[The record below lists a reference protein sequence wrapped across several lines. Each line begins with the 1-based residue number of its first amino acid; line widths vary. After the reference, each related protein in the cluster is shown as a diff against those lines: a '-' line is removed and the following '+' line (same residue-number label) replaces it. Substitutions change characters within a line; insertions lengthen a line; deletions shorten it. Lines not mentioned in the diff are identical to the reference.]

1 MAGRLRMWWLGLALA
16 ALVLA
21 GCSGVLMESKQDDGR
36 VDRVKVDGGESWDSY
51 DDKPRY
57 PYTKKK
63 ALEDMSI
70 MLKKESTF

>member
-36 VDRVKVDGGESWDSY
+36 VERVKVDGGESWDSY